1 MREVDVLVIGGGI
14 AGFAAALAALGEGA
28 RTALVRRGPGATAL
42 AAGGWNGVP
51 PEPVREALE
60 GVGFPLRVGAALL
73 PHADGRLLA
82 SDAAPP
88 AHAAA
93 AVAAGAEP
101 VLVCGIAGLAG
112 FHAHALA
119 ALWSDAAA
127 LPGGALV
134 FDSVTLADTPAAGW
148 SVPALA
154 ARLEAEPHVLA
165 APLARAARKHG
176 SARAIL
182 PAVLGINAH
191 ARVIDAVRDATG
203 IEACEALSPAPSLPG
218 WRLDQCLLRALRDAG
233 AHVVRGRAAASPSH
247 DAVTAVDVSG
257 ADGAESIRVG
267 AVVLATGRFIGG
279 GITDSGTG
287 FRETVLGLASSTPDA
302 LHPLTHALRTM
313 AQPVLSAGLL
323 TDDRGRPARPGGEPA
338 FSNVF
343 AAGSVRAG
351 AETGALGL
359 GHAARDGWSAGLLA
373 AAAAGD
379 A

>member
-1 MREVDVLVIGGGI
+1 MREADVLVIGGGI
-14 AGFAAALAALGEGA
+14 AGFAAALAALGAGA

-51 PEPVREALE
+51 PEPVRDAL
-60 GVGFPLRVGAALL
+60 GAAGLPLRVVAALL

-88 AHAAA
+88 SHATA
-93 AVAAGAEP
+93 AVAAGGAP

-112 FHAHALA
+112 FHARALT

-127 LPGGALV
+127 LPGGALASETV
-134 FDSVTLADTPAAGW
+134 MLADTPAVGW

-154 ARLEAEPHVLA
+154 ARLEAEPGVLA
-165 APLARAARKHG
+165 APLARAARTHG

-182 PAVLGINAH
+182 PAVLGIGAH
-191 ARVIDAVRDATG
+191 ARVIDSLRDATG
-203 IEACEALSPAPSLPG
+203 IEPCEALSPAPSLPG

-233 AHVVRGRAAASPSH
+233 VHVVRGRAAASPSH
-247 DAVTAVDVSG
+247 DAVTAVEVTG
-257 ADGAESIRVG
+257 EDGGSIRVG

-279 GITDSGTG
+279 GITDSAAG
-287 FRETVLGLASSTPDA
+287 FRETVLGLASATPDA
-302 LHPLTHALRTM
+302 PPHPLTHAIRDM
-313 AQPVLSAGLL
+313 AQPALSTGLL
-323 TDDRGRPARPGGEPA
+323 TDERGRPAGPGGEPA
-338 FSNVF
+338 CRNVF

-351 AETGALGL
+351 AETAALGL

-373 AAAAGD
+373 AAAAGGT
-379 A
+379 